1 MAEKAVSK
9 SAAMPATRSLDP
21 LLQFRSEMGRL
32 FDSFLNG
39 GALPRGLF
47 DWQAASQDLPVV
59 PQLELTESENGFRI
73 TAELPGLDAKDV
85 EVTLDD
91 GLLTLK
97 GEKKSESSSDKDN
110 VHVTERRYGSF
121 LRQVRLPDSIDADKV
136 KAGFDKGVLTIE
148 VAKKPEAAKSA
159 KKIEIGKAA

>member
-9 SAAMPATRSLDP
+9 SAGVPATRGLDP
-21 LLQFRSEMGRL
+21 LLRFRSEMDRL
-32 FDSFLNG
+32 FDSFFNG
-39 GALPRGLF
+39 GAPPRGLF
-47 DWQAASQDLPVV
+47 DWRAASEDLPVV
-59 PQLELTESENGFRI
+59 PQLELTENEKGFRI

-97 GEKKSESSSDKDN
+97 GEKKSETSSDKDN

-136 KAGFDKGVLTIE
+136 KASFDKGVLTVE
-148 VAKKPEAAKSA
+148 VAKQPEAAKSA
-159 KKIEIGKAA
+159 KKIEIGKVA